1 MDLPTVTIEEVKN
14 VLIGMQKILECPICL
29 ELIKEPVSTT
39 CDHIFCRF
47 CMLKLLSKKKGPSQC
62 PLCKNNITKR
72 SLRESTRFNQLV
84 EGLLKTIR
92 AFELDTGFQFSN
104 TQDFSKW
111 ERRTPEPLKKEAATI
126 QSIGYR
132 NRSKRFKASE
142 SENSTLESSLGV
154 QLYDLG
160 IRKGSLRKQKKCIK
174 NNAVYIKLGSDSSED
189 GVKNAIC
196 NSVKDQGLCQTSPKG
211 TRLKSKEKAEYE
223 FSERA
228 IKSLQQH
235 QSNTVDVHVINE
247 NATEGHSEESRGVS
261 SSDLNMKPWNTDIHA
276 SSLPPEITSVLT
288 NTVSMNIEKAELCDK
303 SKRPGLARSQQISQ
317 DNSKEKCS
325 AGKTS
330 YAEVPHELNPHHLYE
345 RQELEEQPECPKY
358 PRGNPQN
365 CLSGTKLKSSIQ
377 KVNDWLSRSN
387 DILVSDYSS
396 VRIHEQNA
404 EMASVLEIGHPDTTD
419 GNSSISGKTDLV
431 ADSTDGAWLHM
442 SERSC
447 PRQAENNNIEDKIF
461 GKTYHRKSVHTNL
474 NYVTENLIVGAV
486 ASDCLIPPEHVK
498 QTRLKRKRKTI
509 SDLQPE
515 DFIKKTDTEFTHKS
529 PEKKIHAVD
538 QILEQEQNGQV
549 MNTVNGH
556 LEQKALVDGHV
567 EEVNDALASELLP
580 VEKES
585 TFRTGT
591 DSAAGSINHGGLKL
605 NGRNAK
611 MTKKDKLRKKSS
623 ARIVHELELIV
634 DKNPSSSNETE
645 LQIDSYPSSEEIRKG
660 NNSEQ
665 KQIRRSRRLQ
675 LLSEE
680 IAMETKKAY
689 EPDEQAEKSC
699 VNEVF
704 PDLKMGNIPA
714 CDTVSLTTESD
725 QMLASCSVT
734 EEGHE
739 KSLEAVQS
747 SQDQEDL
754 AISGGEGSQ
763 GQRAKGNLEALEVP
777 DTDWDT
783 QDSTSLFPANTPQNS
798 KAGPNPHRSQCG
810 IMETPKELL
819 DGCSSENTGS
829 TTEDLRGLMRQGVKN
844 ASETTTEMEDSE
856 LDTQYLQNTFKR
868 SKRQTFA
875 LGSSPRQECMKPC
888 AISQA
893 LHQRGL
899 HNATDCGDHEKEKLG
914 NRESNK
920 PVQAK
925 SAVMNLAVV
934 CQIERKPS
942 DCASVSRICHID
954 PLHGGNDCEFIAGN
968 NEEISQV
975 PNQKQSVSPA
985 GSSTS
990 KIIYTKKLLEE
1001 NLDEISPET
1010 AVGNEI
1016 LAQSSLSL
1024 VSPSNSRDCV
1034 SKVADLNRF
1043 IGIGSNGEG
1052 SQAEKH
1058 KNKESELNTLP
1069 KLKLVQ
1075 PQVCQ
1080 QSFPQ
1085 DNFSKEPEREEKEE
1099 NVKLTPAISADSSPC
1114 LEQTKENTHF
1124 TQVWSETPDLL
1135 DSDGELKENTSFAES
1150 DIKEQSAVFGKN
1162 GKSSQVRKSRKNL
1175 SPLVHRNPSLSWK
1188 SRRQAR
1194 KLESS
1199 EEEASSEEGELP
1211 SFQDL
1216 IFGKAASTP
1225 FQPTKNKTIAK
1236 EFSANE
1242 AKENLAFL
1250 NRNNMS
1256 VNNLQIPS
1264 GEASQDHDSSQES
1277 ECSGS
1282 LFSSHSN
1289 SLEDLAGKAN
1299 DKDSALVFGSSHQES
1314 SHSRTQEIQSGSEM
1328 PKASQDK
1335 EERETD
1341 LDEDHHPK
1349 DQGVDSNLVV
1359 EGSGYDSETSHP
1371 GDTSQLSF
1379 QSDILTTQQRD
1390 TMQDN
1395 LKKLQQEM
1403 AVLEAVLEQHSSQVT
1418 NNSSSQE
1425 PGLCPSMDQPDLK
1438 QTNSERGAEENVD
1451 HHKSQ
1456 NVQSFSADKS
1466 RAFPSDS
1473 NSKNEEAGVE
1483 GSSFSKSQ
1491 MPNRVWSPLSRS
1503 RTPWEGDSPSEE
1515 SGKVTTRKEE
1525 HKRQP
1530 NEQGVLKQNLEIT
1543 TEPESGVKVN
1553 LKNIKSNPHQNK
1565 DPALRNIFN
1574 LPTSTSALRSSQL
1587 QTIEATNTT
1596 APCAPACNVRGQ
1608 LKEDSASERLKKGGT
1623 GNRKISLVSSG
1634 LTPKENMLVQK
1645 FARKTHSTVS
1655 HQITEGTTHVIM
1667 KTDAE
1672 FVCERTLKYFLGI
1685 AGGKWVVSFLWV
1697 VQSFKEGKMLPECD
1711 FEVRG
1716 DVING
1721 RNHRGPERARESQG
1735 MKIFRGLEICC
1746 YGPFTDMS
1754 TDQLEWMVQL
1764 CGASV
1769 VKKPSSL
1776 RFRVGS
1782 SPVVV
1787 VQPDAWEDD
1796 SSFQEIGLVCEAP
1809 VVTREWVLDSV
1820 ACYQRQELDTYLISQ
1835 TSPSLC

>member
-1 MDLPTVTIEEVKN
+1 
-14 VLIGMQKILECPICL
+14 
-29 ELIKEPVSTT
+29 
-39 CDHIFCRF
+39 
-47 CMLKLLSKKKGPSQC
+47 MLKLLSKKKGPSQC

-92 AFELDTGFQFSN
+92 AFELDTGFQFSD

-111 ERRTPEPLKKEAATI
+111 EKRTPEPLKKEAATI
-126 QSIGYR
+126 QSVGYR
-132 NRSKRFKASE
+132 NRSKRFRASE

-154 QLYDLG
+154 QLFDLG
-160 IRKGSLRKQKKCIK
+160 IRKGSLKKQKKCIK

-189 GVKNAIC
+189 SVKNAIC
-196 NSVKDQGLCQTSPKG
+196 NSVEDKELCQTSPQG
-211 TRLKSKEKAEYE
+211 TRLKVRLKPREKVEYE
-223 FSERA
+223 LSEKA
-228 IKSLQQH
+228 IKSLPQH
-235 QSNTVDVHVINE
+235 QSDTENVIKE
-247 NATEGHSEESRGVS
+247 NATEGHSEASRGVS
-261 SSDLNMKPWNTDIHA
+261 SSDLNMEPWDTDMHA
-276 SSLPPEITSVLT
+276 SSLLPEITSVLP
-288 NTVSMNIEKAELCDK
+288 NTDSMNIEKAELCDK
-303 SKRPGLARSQQISQ
+303 SKRPGLARSQIRQIE
-317 DNSKEKCS
+317 SKEKCS
-325 AGKTS
+325 AGKTPD
-330 YAEVPHELNPHHLYE
+330 AEEPHELNAHHLYE

-358 PRGNPQN
+358 PRRNPQN

-387 DILVSDYSS
+387 DILASDYSS
-396 VRIHEQNA
+396 VKIHEQNA
-404 EMASVLEIGHPDTTD
+404 ETASVLEDGHPDITD

-447 PRQAENNNIEDKIF
+447 PKQAESNNIEDKIF

-474 NYVTENLIVGAV
+474 NYVTENLVVGAV
-486 ASDCLIPPEHVK
+486 ASDSLIPSEPVK
-498 QTRLKRKRKTI
+498 KTRLKRKRKTI
-509 SDLQPE
+509 SGLQPE
-515 DFIKKTDTEFTHKS
+515 DFIKKTHTEFIHKS
-529 PEKKIHAVD
+529 SEKKIHAVD

-556 LEQKALVDGHV
+556 PEQKALVDGHV
-567 EEVNDALASELLP
+567 EEVKDALASELLS

-591 DSAAGSINHGGLKL
+591 DSTAGSTNYGGLKL
-605 NGRNAK
+605 NGRDAK
-611 MTKKDKLRKKSS
+611 MTKKDKLRKKPS
-623 ARIVHELELIV
+623 ARIVCELELVV

-645 LQIDSYPSSEEIRKG
+645 LQIDSYPSSEEIRKE

-680 IAMETKKAY
+680 IAMATNKAY

-704 PDLKMGNIPA
+704 PDLKMGNTPVCA
-714 CDTVSLTTESD
+714 TTVSLTTDSD

-734 EEGHE
+734 EEGNE
-739 KSLEAVQS
+739 KSLEAIQS
-747 SQDQEDL
+747 SRDQEDL
-754 AISGGEGSQ
+754 AVSGGEGSQ
-763 GQRAKGNLEALEVP
+763 GQRAKGNLEILEVP

-783 QDSTSLFPANTPQNS
+783 QDSTSLFTANTPQNS
-798 KAGPNPHRSQCG
+798 KAGPSPHRSQCEV
-810 IMETPKELL
+810 METPKELL

-829 TTEDLRGLMRQGVKN
+829 TTEDLRSLIRQGVKN
-844 ASETTTEMEDSE
+844 ASETTTEIEDSE
-856 LDTQYLQNTFKR
+856 LDTQYLQNTFRR

-875 LGSSPRQECMKPC
+875 LGSSPRRECMKPC
-888 AISQA
+888 VISQA
-893 LHQRGL
+893 LCQPDL
-899 HNATDCGDHEKEKLG
+899 DNATDYGGQEKEKLG
-914 NRESNK
+914 KRESNK

-925 SAVMNLAVV
+925 SAVMSLAAV
-934 CQIERKPS
+934 CQTEERKPS
-942 DCASVSRICHID
+942 DCASVSRLCHIE
-954 PLHGGNDCEFIAGN
+954 PLYGGNDCEFIAGN
-968 NEEISQV
+968 NQEISQV
-975 PNQKQSVSPA
+975 PNQKQSVSLT
-985 GSSTS
+985 GSSAS
-990 KIIYTKKLLEE
+990 KIIYTKNLLEE
-1001 NLDEISPET
+1001 RLDEQATSPET
-1010 AVGNEI
+1010 AMGNES
-1016 LAQSSLSL
+1016 LAQSSLSP
-1024 VSPSNSRDCV
+1024 VSPNNSRDNI

-1043 IGIGSNGEG
+1043 IGIGSSGEG
-1052 SQAEKH
+1052 SQVEKH
-1058 KNKESELNTLP
+1058 KTKKSELNTLP

-1085 DNFSKEPEREEKEE
+1085 DNFSKEPEREEKED
-1099 NVKLTPAISADSSPC
+1099 NVKLAQAISADSSPC
-1114 LEQTKENTHF
+1114 FEQTKENTHF

-1135 DSDGELKENTSFAES
+1135 DSDGEIKENTSFAES

-1225 FQPTKNKTIAK
+1225 SQPTKNKNTAK
-1236 EFSANE
+1236 ELSANE
-1242 AKENLAFL
+1242 AEENLAFL
-1250 NRNNMS
+1250 NRDSMS
-1256 VNNLQIPS
+1256 ASNLQIPS
-1264 GEASQDHDSSQES
+1264 GEASLDHDSSQES

-1299 DKDSALVFGSSHQES
+1299 DKDSALVFGTSHP
-1314 SHSRTQEIQSGSEM
+1314 RTQEVQSGSEM
-1328 PKASQDK
+1328 PKVFQDK

-1349 DQGVDSNLVV
+1349 DQSMDSNLG
-1359 EGSGYDSETSHP
+1359 ESGSGYDSETSHP
-1371 GDTSQLSF
+1371 GDISQLSF

-1403 AVLEAVLEQHSSQVT
+1403 AVLEAVLEQHGSQVAS
-1418 NNSSSQE
+1418 NSDSQD
-1425 PGLCPSMDQPDLK
+1425 PGPCPSMDQPDLK

-1456 NVQSFSADKS
+1456 NMQIFSADKS
-1466 RAFPSDS
+1466 QAFPGDS
-1473 NSKNEEAGVE
+1473 RSKNEEARVG
-1483 GSSFSKSQ
+1483 GSSLSKSQ
-1491 MPNRVWSPLSRS
+1491 MPNRGWNPLGRS
-1503 RTPWEGDSPSEE
+1503 RIPREGDSPSKE
-1515 SGKVTTRKEE
+1515 SGRVAAGKEE

-1530 NEQGVLKQNLEIT
+1530 KEQGVRKQNLET
-1543 TEPESGVKVN
+1543 NSEPESGIKVN
-1553 LKNIKSNPHQNK
+1553 PKNIKSNPRQNK
-1565 DPALRNIFN
+1565 EPALRDILN
-1574 LPTSTSALRSSQL
+1574 LPTSTSALRSCQL

-1596 APCAPACNVRGQ
+1596 APDAPTCNVRGQ
-1608 LKEDSASERLKKGGT
+1608 LKEDSASERVKKGGT
-1623 GNRKISLVSSG
+1623 GHRKITLVSSG
-1634 LTPKENMLVQK
+1634 LTPKEHMLVQK
-1645 FARKTHSTVS
+1645 FARKTHSIVS

-1697 VQSFKEGKMLPECD
+1697 VQSFKEGKMLPEYD

-1735 MKIFRGLEICC
+1735 MKIFKGLEICC

-1754 TDQLEWMVQL
+1754 TDQLEWMVKL

-1782 SPVVV
+1782 FPVVV

-1796 SSFQEIGLVCEAP
+1796 SSFQEIGLICEAP